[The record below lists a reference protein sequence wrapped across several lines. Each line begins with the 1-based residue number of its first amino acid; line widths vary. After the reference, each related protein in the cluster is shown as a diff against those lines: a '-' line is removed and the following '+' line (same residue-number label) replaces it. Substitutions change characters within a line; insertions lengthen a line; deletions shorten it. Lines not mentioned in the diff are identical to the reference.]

1 MFDFVR
7 NRRFFYLLSG
17 ILLIPGI
24 ISLLLPGGLNPGI
37 DFTSGTIM
45 TVQFEQPVDQNKLRE
60 DFAKLGHSEAIVQQ
74 SSSGDNTFVIRTR
87 PLVQAQQDQSGA
99 VGNSERQQIEQ
110 TLTADFGPLQ
120 ILGLDQVS
128 PLIAEQ
134 IVRYA
139 ILAVAAAS
147 VCILLYLW
155 WAFNK
160 VTHPLR
166 YGTTAIVALLHDSL
180 IVLGIFSILGRLFP
194 AEIEL
199 ESTFIVAV
207 LTVIGFSVHDTIVVF
222 DRIRENVPR
231 LTVLGSAVP
240 ATIVVCDRIRETFTR
255 RAGEPFEDVV
265 NHSLAQTLTRSLNT
279 SLTVILTLVVLM
291 LFGGVTI
298 RTFVLALL
306 IGITT
311 GTYSSIFVASM
322 LLASW
327 HIGELQWL
335 WPFRRRVAVAEAT

>member
-1 MFDFVR
+1 MFDFVK
-7 NRRFFYLLSG
+7 NRRFFYLLSAAF
-17 ILLIPGI
+17 LVPGI

-45 TVQFEQPVDQNKLRE
+45 TIQFDNPVDAGQLR
-60 DFAKLGHSEAIVQQ
+60 DAFSQLGHAEAIIQQ
-74 SSSGDNTFVIRTR
+74 SGENGFVVRTR
-87 PLVQAQQDQSGA
+87 PLAQAQQADTGD
-99 VGNSERQQIEQ
+99 VGSSERQQIEQ
-110 TLTADFGPLQ
+110 TLTADFGSMQ
-120 ILGLDQVS
+120 ILDLEQVS

-134 IVRYA
+134 IVRLA
-139 ILAVAAAS
+139 ILAVGAAS
-147 VCILLYLW
+147 VGILGYLW

-160 VTHPLR
+160 VSHPIR
-166 YGTTAIVALLHDSL
+166 YGTTAIVALLHDAL

-194 AEIEL
+194 AQIEL

-222 DRIRENVPR
+222 DRVRENF
-231 LTVLGSAVP
+231 
-240 ATIVVCDRIRETFTR
+240 IRR
-255 RAGEPFEDVV
+255 SGEPFEDVV

-322 LLASW
+322 LLVSW
-327 HIGELQWL
+327 HFGELNFL
-335 WPFRRRVAVAEAT
+335 WPFRGWSIRPAGA

>member
-1 MFDFVR
+1 MFNFVR
-7 NRRFFYLLSG
+7 NRRFFYLLSA
-17 ILLIPGI
+17 ILLIPGV
-24 ISLLLPGGLNPGI
+24 ISLVLPGGLNPGI

-45 TVQFEQPVDQNKLRE
+45 TIQFDQPVDQNKLRDE
-60 DFAKLGHSEAIVQQ
+60 FAQLGHGEAIVQQ
-74 SSSGDNTFVIRTR
+74 SSAGDNEFIVRTR
-87 PLVQAQQDQSGA
+87 PLEQAQPDANG
-99 VGNSERQQIEQ
+99 VLGNSERQQIEAK
-110 TLTADFGPLQ
+110 LTADLGPLQ

-222 DRIRENVPR
+222 DRIREN
-231 LTVLGSAVP
+231 
-240 ATIVVCDRIRETFTR
+240 FTR

-279 SLTVILTLVVLM
+279 SLTVILTLIVLM
-291 LFGGVTI
+291 LFGGITI

-306 IGITT
+306 VGITT

>member
-7 NRRFFYLLSG
+7 NRKWFYLLSA
-17 ILLIPGI
+17 ILILPGA

-45 TVQFEQPVDQNKLRE
+45 TIQFEQPVDQDRLRIA
-60 DFAKLGHSEAIVQQ
+60 FAQLGHSEAIVQQ
-74 SSSGDNTFVIRTR
+74 SSENTFVVRTR
-87 PLVQAQQDQSGA
+87 PLTQAEQGQSGD
-99 VGNSERQQIEQ
+99 VGISERQVIEQ
-110 TLTADFGPLQ
+110 KLSEQFGPLQ
-120 ILGLDQVS
+120 ILNLDQLS
-128 PLIAEQ
+128 PLIAAE

-160 VTHPLR
+160 VTHPVR
-166 YGTTAIVALLHDSL
+166 YGTTAVIALVHDAL
-180 IVLGIFSILGRLFP
+180 VVLGIFSILGRIFP
-194 AEIEL
+194 AQIEL

-222 DRIRENVPR
+222 DRIRENF
-231 LTVLGSAVP
+231 
-240 ATIVVCDRIRETFTR
+240 IRR
-255 RAGEPFEDVV
+255 SGEAFEDVV

-322 LLASW
+322 LLVSW
-327 HIGELQWL
+327 NLGDFKWL
-335 WPFRRRVAVAEAT
+335 WPFRGRALQPA

>member
-1 MFDFVR
+1 MFNFVR
-7 NRRFFYLLSG
+7 NRRLFYLLSAV
-17 ILLIPGI
+17 LLVPGV
-24 ISLLLPGGLNPGI
+24 ISLILPGGLNPGI

-45 TVQFEQPVDQNKLRE
+45 TIQFDQPVDQNKLR
-60 DFAKLGHSEAIVQQ
+60 DAFAQLGHSEAIVQQ
-74 SSSGDNTFVIRTR
+74 SSGENTFIVRTR
-87 PLVQAQQDQSGA
+87 PLTQAQADANG
-99 VGNSERQQIEQ
+99 VLGNSERQQIEQ
-110 TLTADFGPLQ
+110 ALTDSFGPLQ

-160 VTHPLR
+160 VSHPLR

-222 DRIRENVPR
+222 DRIREN
-231 LTVLGSAVP
+231 
-240 ATIVVCDRIRETFTR
+240 FTR

-265 NHSLAQTLTRSLNT
+265 NHR
-279 SLTVILTLVVLM
+279 
-291 LFGGVTI
+291 
-298 RTFVLALL
+298 
-306 IGITT
+306 
-311 GTYSSIFVASM
+311 
-322 LLASW
+322 
-327 HIGELQWL
+327 
-335 WPFRRRVAVAEAT
+335 

>member
-7 NRRFFYLLSG
+7 NRRFFYVLSAVLLV
-17 ILLIPGI
+17 PGI
-24 ISLLLPGGLNPGI
+24 ISLVLPGGLHPGI

-45 TVQFEQPVDQNKLRE
+45 TIQFDNQVEQDKLRQA
-60 DFAKLGHSEAIVQQ
+60 FAALGHNEAIVQQ
-74 SSSGDNTFVIRTR
+74 SSGPNTFIVRTR
-87 PLVQAQQDQSGA
+87 PLVQAQQTASGDL
-99 VGNSERQQIEQ
+99 GTSERQQIEQ
-110 TLTADFGPLQ
+110 SLTDSFGPLQ
-120 ILGLDQVS
+120 ILNLDQVS
-128 PLIAEQ
+128 PLIAEE

-160 VTHPLR
+160 VSHPLR
-166 YGTTAIVALLHDSL
+166 YGTTAIAALLHDAL

-194 AEIEL
+194 AEIEI

-222 DRIRENVPR
+222 DRIRENF
-231 LTVLGSAVP
+231 
-240 ATIVVCDRIRETFTR
+240 IR
-255 RAGEPFEDVV
+255 RAGDTFEDVV

-322 LLASW
+322 LLVSW
-327 HIGELQWL
+327 HIGELNWL
-335 WPFRRRVAVAEAT
+335 WPFRRRGLRAAPAT

>member
-7 NRRFFYLLSG
+7 NRLFFYVLSAVF
-17 ILLIPGI
+17 LVPGI
-24 ISLLLPGGLNPGI
+24 ISLALPGGLNPGI

-45 TVQFEQPVDQNKLRE
+45 TIQFDNPVDAGQLR
-60 DFAKLGHSEAIVQQ
+60 DSFNSLGHPEAVIQQ
-74 SSSGDNTFVIRTR
+74 SGETTFVVRTR
-87 PLVQAQQDQSGA
+87 PLVQPTQTQAGD
-99 VGNSERQQIEQ
+99 VGTSERTQIEQ
-110 TLTADFGPLQ
+110 TLTNDFGSMQ
-120 ILGLDQVS
+120 ILNLDQVS

-147 VCILLYLW
+147 VCILGYLW
-155 WAFNK
+155 WAFNR
-160 VTHPLR
+160 VSNPVR
-166 YGTTAIVALLHDSL
+166 YGATAIVALLHDAL

-194 AEIEL
+194 AQIEL

-222 DRIRENVPR
+222 DRVRENF
-231 LTVLGSAVP
+231 
-240 ATIVVCDRIRETFTR
+240 IR
-255 RAGEPFEDVV
+255 RAGERFEDVV

-311 GTYSSIFVASM
+311 GTYSSIFIASM
-322 LLASW
+322 LLVSW
-327 HIGELQWL
+327 HFGELNFL
-335 WPFRRRVAVAEAT
+335 WPFRRRSVQAAATA

>member
-7 NRRFFYLLSG
+7 NRHWFYLLSAF
-17 ILLIPGI
+17 LIVPGV
-24 ISLLLPGGLNPGI
+24 ISLILPGGLNPGI

-45 TVQFEQPVDQNKLRE
+45 TVQFDQPVEAGRLR
-60 DFAKLGHSEAIVQQ
+60 DVMSQLGHSEAIVQE
-74 SSSGDNTFVIRTR
+74 SGDNTFVIRTR
-87 PLVQAQQDQSGA
+87 PLTQATTSDTGET
-99 VGNSERQQIEQ
+99 GTSERQQIEQ
-110 TLTADFGPLQ
+110 ALNDNFGNAQ
-120 ILGLDQVS
+120 ILNLDQVS
-128 PLIAEQ
+128 PLIASE

-155 WAFNK
+155 WAFRK
-160 VTHPLR
+160 VTHPVR
-166 YGTTAIVALLHDSL
+166 YGTTAVVALIHDAL
-180 IVLGIFSILGRLFP
+180 VVLGIFSILGRLFP
-194 AEIEL
+194 AEVEL

-222 DRIRENVPR
+222 DRIRENF
-231 LTVLGSAVP
+231 
-240 ATIVVCDRIRETFTR
+240 IRR
-255 RAGEPFEDVV
+255 SGEPFENVV

-279 SLTVILTLVVLM
+279 SLTVIMTLVVLM

-306 IGITT
+306 VGITT

-327 HIGELQWL
+327 QLGD
-335 WPFRRRVAVAEAT
+335 FRWIFPRRLRARLRPASA

>member
-7 NRRFFYLLSG
+7 NRRLFYMFSAV
-17 ILLIPGI
+17 LIVPGL
-24 ISLLLPGGLNPGI
+24 ISLILPGGLNPGI

-45 TVQFEQPVDQNKLRE
+45 TIQFQRPEPVDQAELRTA
-60 DFAKLGHSEAIVQQ
+60 FAQLGHPESIVQR
-74 SSSGDNTFVIRTR
+74 SSGENTFVVRTR
-87 PLVQAQQDQSGA
+87 PLQQATTNQAGDTGS
-99 VGNSERQQIEQ
+99 SERQVIEQ
-110 TLTADFGPLQ
+110 ELTNRFGAMQ
-120 ILGLDQVS
+120 ILNLDQVS
-128 PLIAEQ
+128 PLIAEE

-147 VCILLYLW
+147 LFILLYLW
-155 WAFNK
+155 WAFSK
-160 VTHPLR
+160 VSHPVR
-166 YGTTAIVALLHDSL
+166 YGTTAVAALVHDAL
-180 IVLGIFSILGRLFP
+180 VVLGIFSILGRLFP

-222 DRIRENVPR
+222 DRIRENF
-231 LTVLGSAVP
+231 
-240 ATIVVCDRIRETFTR
+240 IRR
-255 RAGEPFEDVV
+255 SGDSFEDVV

-279 SLTVILTLVVLM
+279 SLTVLLTLVVLL

-306 IGITT
+306 LGIGT

-322 LLASW
+322 LLVSW
-327 HIGELQWL
+327 HVGELNWL
-335 WPFRRRVAVAEAT
+335 WPFRNRALRPARA

>member
-7 NRRFFYLLSG
+7 NRRIFYLLSAL
-17 ILLIPGI
+17 LLIPGV
-24 ISLLLPGGLNPGI
+24 ISLALPGGLNPGI

-45 TVQFEQPVDQNKLRE
+45 TIQFDNQVEQDKLRQA
-60 DFAKLGHSEAIVQQ
+60 FATLGHNEAIVQQ
-74 SSSGDNTFVIRTR
+74 SSGPNTFIVRTK
-87 PLVQAQQDQSGA
+87 PLLQAQQSASGD
-99 VGNSERQQIEQ
+99 VGTSERQQIEQ
-110 TLTADFGPLQ
+110 SLTDSFGPLQ
-120 ILGLDQVS
+120 ILNLDQVS
-128 PLIAEQ
+128 PLIAEE

-166 YGTTAIVALLHDSL
+166 YGTTAIAALLHDAL
-180 IVLGIFSILGRLFP
+180 IVLGVFSILGRLFP
-194 AEIEL
+194 AEIEI

-222 DRIRENVPR
+222 DRIRENF
-231 LTVLGSAVP
+231 
-240 ATIVVCDRIRETFTR
+240 IR
-255 RAGEPFEDVV
+255 RAGDSFEDVV

-322 LLASW
+322 LLVSW
-327 HIGELQWL
+327 HIGELRWL
-335 WPFRRRVAVAEAT
+335 WPFRGRGLRAAPAT

>member
-7 NRRFFYLLSG
+7 NRRLFYLLSA
-17 ILLIPGI
+17 ILILPGV

-45 TVQFEQPVDQNKLRE
+45 TIQFDNQVEQDKLRQA
-60 DFAKLGHSEAIVQQ
+60 FAALGHNEAIVQQ
-74 SSSGDNTFVIRTR
+74 SSGPNTFIVRTK
-87 PLVQAQQDQSGA
+87 PLFQAQQSASGD
-99 VGNSERQQIEQ
+99 VGTSERQQIEQ
-110 TLTADFGPLQ
+110 SLTDSFGPLQ
-120 ILGLDQVS
+120 ILNLDQVS
-128 PLIAEQ
+128 PLIAVE

-166 YGTTAIVALLHDSL
+166 YGTTAIAALLHDAL

-194 AEIEL
+194 AEIEI

-222 DRIRENVPR
+222 DRIRENF
-231 LTVLGSAVP
+231 
-240 ATIVVCDRIRETFTR
+240 IR
-255 RAGEPFEDVV
+255 RAGDSFEDVV

-322 LLASW
+322 LLVSW
-327 HIGELQWL
+327 HIGELKWL
-335 WPFRRRVAVAEAT
+335 WPFRGRGLRPAPAT

>member
-7 NRRFFYLLSG
+7 NRRIFYVLSAV
-17 ILLIPGI
+17 LLIPGI
-24 ISLLLPGGLNPGI
+24 ISLALPGGLNPGI

-45 TVQFEQPVDQNKLRE
+45 TIQFDNQVEQDKLRQA
-60 DFAKLGHSEAIVQQ
+60 FAALGHNEAIVQQ
-74 SSSGDNTFVIRTR
+74 SSGVNTFIVRTR
-87 PLVQAQQDQSGA
+87 PLLQAQQTASGDL
-99 VGNSERQQIEQ
+99 GTSERQQIEQ
-110 TLTADFGPLQ
+110 SLTASFGPLQ
-120 ILGLDQVS
+120 ILNLDQVS
-128 PLIAEQ
+128 PLIAEE

-166 YGTTAIVALLHDSL
+166 YGTTAIAALLHDAL

-194 AEIEL
+194 AAIEI

-222 DRIRENVPR
+222 DRIRENF
-231 LTVLGSAVP
+231 
-240 ATIVVCDRIRETFTR
+240 IR
-255 RAGEPFEDVV
+255 RAGDTFEDVV

-322 LLASW
+322 LLVSW
-327 HIGELQWL
+327 HIGELSWL
-335 WPFRRRVAVAEAT
+335 WPFRRRGLRPAPAT

>member
-7 NRRFFYLLSG
+7 NRRIFYLLSAV
-17 ILLIPGI
+17 LLIPGV
-24 ISLLLPGGLNPGI
+24 ISLVLPGGLNPGI
-37 DFTSGTIM
+37 DFTSGTLM
-45 TVQFEQPVDQNKLRE
+45 TIQFENPVDQDRLRAE
-60 DFAKLGHSEAIVQQ
+60 FATLGHSEAIVQQ
-74 SSSGDNTFVIRTR
+74 SSGSNTFVVRTR
-87 PLVQAQQDQSGA
+87 PLQQAQTSAGGDTGS
-99 VGNSERQQIEQ
+99 SERQVLEQ
-110 TLTADFGPLQ
+110 ALTNSFGPMQ
-120 ILGLDQVS
+120 ILNLDQVS
-128 PLIAEQ
+128 PLIAEE

-160 VTHPLR
+160 VTHPVR
-166 YGTTAIVALLHDSL
+166 YGATAIVALLHDAL

-194 AEIEL
+194 AAIEI
-199 ESTFIVAV
+199 ESTFIVAI

-222 DRIRENVPR
+222 DRIRENF
-231 LTVLGSAVP
+231 
-240 ATIVVCDRIRETFTR
+240 IRH
-255 RAGEPFEDVV
+255 AGDAFEDVV

-322 LLASW
+322 LLVSW
-327 HIGELQWL
+327 QLGELRWV
-335 WPFRRRVAVAEAT
+335 WPFGRRSLRPATAAR

>member
-7 NRRFFYLLSG
+7 NRRIFYLLSAV
-17 ILLIPGI
+17 LLVPGI
-24 ISLLLPGGLNPGI
+24 ISLVLPGGLHPGI

-45 TVQFEQPVDQNKLRE
+45 TLQFDNQVEQDKLRQA
-60 DFAKLGHSEAIVQQ
+60 FAQLGHNEAIVQQ
-74 SSSGDNTFVIRTR
+74 SSGPNTFIVRTR
-87 PLVQAQQDQSGA
+87 PLVQAQQSEGGDLGS
-99 VGNSERQQIEQ
+99 SERQQIEQ
-110 TLTADFGPLQ
+110 SLTESFGPVQ
-120 ILGLDQVS
+120 ILNLDQVS
-128 PLIAEQ
+128 PLIAEE

-139 ILAVAAAS
+139 VLAVVAAS
-147 VCILLYLW
+147 ICILLYLW

-160 VTHPLR
+160 VSHPLR
-166 YGTTAIVALLHDSL
+166 YGTTAIAALLHDAL

-194 AEIEL
+194 AEIEI
-199 ESTFIVAV
+199 ESTFIVAI

-222 DRIRENVPR
+222 DRIRENF
-231 LTVLGSAVP
+231 
-240 ATIVVCDRIRETFTR
+240 IR
-255 RAGEPFEDVV
+255 RAGDTFEDVV

-306 IGITT
+306 VGITT

-322 LLASW
+322 LLVSW
-327 HIGELQWL
+327 HIGELSWL
-335 WPFRRRVAVAEAT
+335 WPFRRGLRPAAASTT

>member
-7 NRRFFYLLSG
+7 NRRIFYLLSA
-17 ILLIPGI
+17 ILIVPGV
-24 ISLLLPGGLNPGI
+24 ISLILPGGLNPGI

-45 TVQFEQPVDQNKLRE
+45 TIQFQQPVSEDQLRSA
-60 DFAKLGHSEAIVQQ
+60 FAALGHPEAIVQH
-74 SSSGDNTFVIRTR
+74 STGENVFVVRTR
-87 PLVQAQQDQSGA
+87 PLTQPQQTDTGELGQ
-99 VGNSERQQIEQ
+99 SERQQIQ
-110 TLTADFGPLQ
+110 QALTDQFGPND
-120 ILGLDQVS
+120 ILNLDQVS
-128 PLIAEQ
+128 PLIAAE

-147 VCILLYLW
+147 VFILLYLW

-160 VTHPLR
+160 VSHPIR
-166 YGTTAIVALLHDSL
+166 YGTTAIVALLHDAL

-194 AEIEL
+194 AEIEI

-222 DRIRENVPR
+222 DRIRENF
-231 LTVLGSAVP
+231 
-240 ATIVVCDRIRETFTR
+240 IRRSGET
-255 RAGEPFEDVV
+255 FEDVV

-279 SLTVILTLVVLM
+279 SLTVILTLIVLM
-291 LFGGVTI
+291 LFGGITI

-306 IGITT
+306 VGITT

-322 LLASW
+322 LLVSW
-327 HIGELQWL
+327 HIGELNWL
-335 WPFRRRVAVAEAT
+335 WPFRRDRRLAMSEQ

>member
-7 NRRFFYLLSG
+7 NRRLFYLLSA
-17 ILLIPGI
+17 ILILPGA

-45 TVQFEQPVDQNKLRE
+45 TIQFEQPVDQDRLRIA
-60 DFAKLGHSEAIVQQ
+60 FAQLGHSEAIVQQ
-74 SSSGDNTFVIRTR
+74 SSENTFVVRTR
-87 PLVQAQQDQSGA
+87 PLTQAEQGQAGD
-99 VGNSERQQIEQ
+99 VGTSERQVIEQ
-110 TLTADFGPLQ
+110 KLSEQFGPLQ
-120 ILGLDQVS
+120 ILNLDQVS
-128 PLIAEQ
+128 PLIAAE

-160 VTHPLR
+160 VTHPVR
-166 YGTTAIVALLHDSL
+166 YGTTAVIALVHDAL
-180 IVLGIFSILGRLFP
+180 VVLGIFSILGRIFP
-194 AEIEL
+194 AQIEL

-222 DRIRENVPR
+222 DRIRENF
-231 LTVLGSAVP
+231 
-240 ATIVVCDRIRETFTR
+240 IRR
-255 RAGEPFEDVV
+255 SGEAFEDVV

-322 LLASW
+322 LLVSW
-327 HIGELQWL
+327 NLGDFKWL
-335 WPFRRRVAVAEAT
+335 WPFRRRALQPA

>member
-7 NRRFFYLLSG
+7 NRRFFYLLSAV
-17 ILLIPGI
+17 LLVPGV
-24 ISLLLPGGLNPGI
+24 ISLVLPGGLNPGI

-45 TVQFEQPVDQNKLRE
+45 TIQFEQPVDSNKLRDE
-60 DFAKLGHSEAIVQQ
+60 FAQLGHSEAIVQQ
-74 SSSGDNTFVIRTR
+74 SSGENTFIVRTR
-87 PLVQAQQDQSGA
+87 PLVQAEPDANG
-99 VGNSERQQIEQ
+99 VLGNSERQQIEA
-110 TLTADFGPLQ
+110 TLTADLGGLQ

-222 DRIRENVPR
+222 DRIREN
-231 LTVLGSAVP
+231 
-240 ATIVVCDRIRETFTR
+240 FTR

-279 SLTVILTLVVLM
+279 SLTVILTLIVLM

-306 IGITT
+306 VGITT

-322 LLASW
+322 LLVSW
-327 HIGELQWL
+327 HIGELKWL
-335 WPFRRRVAVAEAT
+335 WPFGRMRLRPARAT